1 MLIGIVTMSPII
13 LYLILFILQVQG
25 LRDLIKLAEK
35 GKFTDM
41 KNKIGEAVSDYQ
53 IIESTYKK
61 KVISH

>member
-13 LYLILFILQVQG
+13 SYLILFILQVQG

>member
-13 LYLILFILQVQG
+13 LYLILFILQVKG
-25 LRDLIKLAEK
+25 IRDLIKLAEM

>member
-13 LYLILFILQVQG
+13 SYLILFILQVQG

-41 KNKIGEAVSDYQ
+41 KNKLGEAVSDYQ